1 VTVINEEPRRG
12 PGEQADETSGR
23 RARRREVRTEAV
35 LDVASRIVA
44 REGLEGLTLGKV
56 AGELDLVGP
65 ALYRYF
71 ASKDALVAALQR
83 RAIGVVLEQLRS
95 RAAELALRSP
105 LSALRSPLPLP
116 HSGEGGWGDGGGEG
130 PKGPG
135 TLCSLHTHPPKGP
148 YSRWIRR
155 HHLVH
160 HHRNPRMN
168 HGVTS
173 PLWDLVAGT
182 EIPLETIKIPR
193 HMAPA
198 WLVDPVTRAVRPEH
212 AADYALVGGKKAVVD
227 EGPSAPATEP
237 QAAASS
243 A

>member
-1 VTVINEEPRRG
+1 MVSPIAFTLGALTWSASEYLIHRFVGHGPRRRG
-12 PGEQADETSGR
+12 PAKGLSSVLTPSGL
-23 RARRREVRTEAV
+23 ARRFNDEHLHHHA
-35 LDVASRIVA
+35 DPS
-44 REGLEGLTLGKV
+44 
-56 AGELDLVGP
+56 
-65 ALYRYF
+65 YF
-71 ASKDALVAALQR
+71 APTSHKAAAAVAALGLAGSAASFVAGR
-83 RAIGVVLEQLRS
+83 RLGFSYGLGLAATYFTYEVLHR
-95 RAAELALRSP
+95 RV
-105 LSALRSPLPLP
+105 
-116 HSGEGGWGDGGGEG
+116 
-130 PKGPG
+130 
-135 TLCSLHTHPPKGP
+135 HTHPPKGP

-227 EGPSAPATEP
+227 EGPSAPTSEP
-237 QAAASS
+237 QAVASS